1 MARIWTKA
9 QSDAINALDGSVLVS
24 AAAGSGK
31 TAVLTQRV
39 INRLTDAD
47 NPTSVDR
54 LLIVTF
60 TRAAAQEMK
69 QRISD
74 ALSDML
80 KNDPTNTNL
89 INQQILLPTAK
100 ICTIDSFCSDLVRE
114 NFQALSL
121 SPDFRIGDEGELQL
135 LSKQAMDKIGRAS
148 CRERV

>member
-39 INRLTDAD
+39 INRLTVGD

-60 TRAAAQEMK
+60 TRAAASSLCRK
-69 QRISD
+69 IIS
-74 ALSDML
+74 
-80 KNDPTNTNL
+80 TN
-89 INQQILLPTAK
+89 
-100 ICTIDSFCSDLVRE
+100 E
-114 NFQALSL
+114 
-121 SPDFRIGDEGELQL
+121 
-135 LSKQAMDKIGRAS
+135 
-148 CRERV
+148 